1 MFDIGSRIVNLRK
14 LHNISA
20 NKLSKELNVDPSTIN
35 KIEKGIRNPSEKV
48 LFLLADV
55 LVAENLFTVAGRL
68 IPPEMKVKQ
77 QHHDWAAIFNID
89 GNSPFADIF
98 IKLLCLYTNDLTD
111 DEIESL
117 KDTNNTNLCF
127 NENYILGKIHALQ
140 DIYKELLLAS
150 IDDRRCIFIDLA
162 RVSEHDKA
170 KYELLSEF
178 WHYIRGSSNACHHL
192 S

>member
-1 MFDIGSRIVNLRK
+1 MNIRFMERKINDDFGSYLR
-14 LHNISA
+14 NIRKTRMMSQ
-20 NKLSKELNVDPSTIN
+20 KELAEKVGIAPSHLN

-98 IKLLCLYTNDLTD
+98 I
-111 DEIESL
+111 
-117 KDTNNTNLCF
+117 
-127 NENYILGKIHALQ
+127 
-140 DIYKELLLAS
+140 
-150 IDDRRCIFIDLA
+150 
-162 RVSEHDKA
+162 
-170 KYELLSEF
+170 
-178 WHYIRGSSNACHHL
+178 
-192 S
+192 